1 MIQEFNGKKP
11 KIHSTAFVHPSA
23 TIIGDVT
30 IGAHSSVWPGAV
42 IRGDFGS
49 IRIGKYTCIQDCAV
63 IHAGD
68 VYNGKM
74 RVAPV
79 EIGDYGIIGHH
90 ALVHGA
96 IIESQAVIGGG
107 AIVFN
112 NARVRRG
119 AMVGLGAV
127 VLRDVEVPQKTVVV
141 GIPARPLRSLTANE
155 MRNIKVQAISYS
167 KLAKRYL

>member
-1 MIQEFNGKKP
+1 
-11 KIHSTAFVHPSA
+11 
-23 TIIGDVT
+23 
-30 IGAHSSVWPGAV
+30 
-42 IRGDFGS
+42 
-49 IRIGKYTCIQDCAV
+49 
-63 IHAGD
+63 
-68 VYNGKM
+68 
-74 RVAPV
+74 
-79 EIGDYGIIGHH
+79 
-90 ALVHGA
+90 A
-96 IIESQAVIGGG
+96 IVESQAVIGGG

-127 VLRDVEVPQKTVVV
+127 VLRDAEVPQKTVVV